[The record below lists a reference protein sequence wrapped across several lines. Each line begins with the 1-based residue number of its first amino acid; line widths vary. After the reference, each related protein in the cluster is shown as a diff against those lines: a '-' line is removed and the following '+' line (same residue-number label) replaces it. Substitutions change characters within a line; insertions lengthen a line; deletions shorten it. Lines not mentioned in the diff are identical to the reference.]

1 MIGRLEASREGTSV
15 EEHGVIFDLDGV
27 LVDSGPAHRESWKRL
42 AAEAHVPMSDEFFA
56 ETFGRTNKDILA
68 ALFGREL
75 PEAEWR
81 QLGERKEEVYREIVR
96 GKVPAMAG
104 AGELVEALRAD
115 GARLA
120 VGSSGPPENIEL
132 CLEEMGMRDHF
143 DAVVTG
149 NDVTRGK
156 PDPQVFVLAAER
168 LGLEPE
174 RCAVIED
181 AVAGVEAARRAGM
194 AAVVL
199 TSTHPRVS
207 FDHADLVVERLTELD
222 AARLSA
228 LIVRGGAR

>member
-1 MIGRLEASREGTSV
+1 MMGRLEASREGTSV
-15 EEHGVIFDLDGV
+15 QEYGVIFDLDGV

-81 QLGERKEEVYREIVR
+81 RLGDRKEELYREIVR
-96 GKVPAMAG
+96 GAVPGMPG
-104 AGELVEALRAD
+104 AAELVEALRAA

-132 CLEEMGMRDHF
+132 CLEEMGIRGHF

-156 PDPQVFVLAAER
+156 PDPQVFLLAAER
-168 LGLEPE
+168 LGLAPE
-174 RCAVIED
+174 RCVVVED
-181 AVAGVEAARRAGM
+181 AVAGVEAAKRAGM
-194 AAVVL
+194 AAVAL

-207 FDHADLVVERLTELD
+207 FDHADLVVESLAELD
-222 AARLSA
+222 AARVAA
-228 LIVRGGAR
+228 LVEGGEFT